1 MLTVRSFYLISR
13 VINNYL
19 TKTNKMKKI
28 TTLFI
33 LLFSAATFAQSVSVD
48 MTNKYVWRGADLGG
62 FSIQPNISTE
72 VGPVE
77 VGVWSS
83 YALNDNSLSE
93 LDLYVSGSI
102 GSFDLAVTNYY
113 FPGATT
119 DGALDFAGGSLTGL
133 EGSIGTTLGS
143 FSIMGAYFFDG
154 EDTYV
159 EVGYPLAGFDV
170 AIGAGDTGYSMDGEF
185 ALVNVSLST
194 GKDIK
199 ITEDFSLPLSGS
211 LIYNPDTDIMYVA
224 VGVSL

>member
-1 MLTVRSFYLISR
+1 
-13 VINNYL
+13 
-19 TKTNKMKKI
+19 MKKI

-48 MTNKYVWRGADLGG
+48 MTNKYVWRGQDLGN
-62 FSIQPNISTE
+62 FAIQPMMSTE
-72 VGPVE
+72 VGPLE

-83 YALNDNSLSE
+83 YDLQDNSLSE

-102 GSFDLAVTNYY
+102 GSVDLAVTNYY
-113 FPGATT
+113 FPGVEGGP
-119 DGALDFAGGSLTGL
+119 GALDFEGGSLTGL

-159 EVGYPLAGFDV
+159 EVGYPLGGFDV
-170 AIGAGDTGYSMDGEF
+170 AIGAGDAGYSVDGEF

-211 LIYNPDTDIMYVA
+211 LIYNPDSDIMYVA

>member
-1 MLTVRSFYLISR
+1 
-13 VINNYL
+13 
-19 TKTNKMKKI
+19 MKKI

-48 MTNKYVWRGADLGG
+48 MTNKYVWRGADLGD
-62 FSIQPNISTE
+62 FSIQPMISTE

-83 YALNDNSLSE
+83 YALSDNSLSE

-113 FPGATT
+113 FPGTALG
-119 DGALDFAGGSLTGL
+119 DPGALDFEGGSLTGL

>member
-1 MLTVRSFYLISR
+1 
-13 VINNYL
+13 
-19 TKTNKMKKI
+19 MKKI

-62 FSIQPNISTE
+62 FSIQPMISTE

-119 DGALDFAGGSLTGL
+119 DGALDFAGGSLTDAARAEQL
-133 EGSIGTTLGS
+133 MTE
-143 FSIMGAYFFDG
+143 AG
-154 EDTYV
+154 EVTNR
-159 EVGYPLAGFDV
+159 EV
-170 AIGAGDTGYSMDGEF
+170 
-185 ALVNVSLST
+185 
-194 GKDIK
+194 KDIARM
-199 ITEDFSLPLSGS
+199 
-211 LIYNPDTDIMYVA
+211 IYGTGLRA
-224 VGVSL
+224 